1 MRYISSQV
9 NKTIHPNQKPK
20 NSDQKMK
27 KIININL
34 ASRLIPI
41 EDSAYEILRQYLDSL
56 KRYFAKEEGADEI
69 VSDIESRI
77 AEIFQDKIKKGA
89 HCITDDDV
97 IAVKAVMGTPD
108 QFEETEETNTRKQAF
123 TTDESFYDKFTPRKR
138 LYRDPDAK
146 VLGGVC
152 GGLGAYLN
160 VDPVVFRVIFALLAI
175 GGFGSGILVYFI
187 LWVVTPEAHTAAEKL
202 QMRGERVDVNNIKAT
217 VQDEINAAK
226 ASFKSIGD
234 EVRNFSQGRGKQVG
248 NDLERFG
255 RNVLGALGPILGAL
269 TKVILIIL
277 AVCVLFS
284 LLAGGFA
291 ITVFSPAILPF
302 KSMILAGTLQNLLFW
317 PSIILLIGIPIVG
330 IIIFLVRK
338 ITGVR
343 QSNRYVSYSLAF
355 LWFVGL
361 FSAILVGVSVGKDF
375 RVRSLVKENFNLV
388 QPSGHKLVFKE
399 TEKLVDVDETF
410 FGDGLRLAD
419 DTVIISDYRISVEK
433 SRNDSFSLE
442 IERSSR
448 GRNTA
453 QARAL
458 AREISYPIV
467 QQDSIIYL
475 PSGISIP
482 RDSKYRNQRIR
493 LIIRVPVNRK
503 LEMDREIRRHNYN
516 WNWDNEDWNGR
527 NWDDNEDNDDEEG
540 AQVIKMTDDGI
551 NKEERVNRKDSI
563 ENNYRYKGKQEQ
575 PTTPVQDSG
584 KSAANATKGKVAFES
599 AEAISYSLFKLLS

>member
-1 MRYISSQV
+1 
-9 NKTIHPNQKPK
+9 
-20 NSDQKMK
+20 MK

-77 AEIFQDKIKKGA
+77 SEIFQDKIKKGA
-89 HCITDDDV
+89 HCITDEDV
-97 IAVKAVMGTPD
+97 VAVKAIMGTPD
-108 QFEETEETNTRKQAF
+108 QFEETEETNTKKQAF

-160 VDPVVFRVIFALLAI
+160 VDPVVFRIIFALLAI

-226 ASFKSIGD
+226 ASFKTIGD

-291 ITVFSPAILPF
+291 ITVFSPAIMPF

-317 PSIILLIGIPIVG
+317 PSIILLIGIPVVG

-361 FSAILVGVSVGKDF
+361 FSAIMVGVSVGKDF

-419 DTVIISDYRISVEK
+419 DTVIISDYHISVEK

-458 AREISYPIV
+458 AREISYPIT

-475 PSGISIP
+475 PAGISIP

-493 LIIRVPVNRK
+493 LIIRVPVNK
-503 LEMDREIRRHNYN
+503 QLEMDREVRHHHYN
-516 WNWDNEDWNGR
+516 GNWDREDWDGNWDND
-527 NWDDNEDNDDEEG
+527 DDEDG
-540 AQVIKMTDDGI
+540 NVINVTNDGI
-551 NKEERVNRKDSI
+551 KKEERVSHKDSL

-575 PTTPVQDSG
+575 NTTPVQDSG

>member
-1 MRYISSQV
+1 
-9 NKTIHPNQKPK
+9 
-20 NSDQKMK
+20 MK

-89 HCITDDDV
+89 HCITDEDV
-97 IAVKAVMGTPD
+97 VAVKAIMGTPD
-108 QFEETEETNTRKQAF
+108 QFEETEETNTKKQAF

-160 VDPVVFRVIFALLAI
+160 VDPVVFRIIFALLAI

-226 ASFKSIGD
+226 ASFKTIGD

-269 TKVILIIL
+269 TKVILIIM

-291 ITVFSPAILPF
+291 ITVFSPAIMPF

-317 PSIILLIGIPIVG
+317 PSIILLIGIPVVG

-361 FSAILVGVSVGKDF
+361 FSAIMVGVSVGKDF

-419 DTVIISDYRISVEK
+419 DTVIISDYHISVEK

-458 AREISYPIV
+458 AREISYPIT

-475 PSGISIP
+475 PAGISIP

-493 LIIRVPVNRK
+493 LIIRVPVNK
-503 LEMDREIRRHNYN
+503 QLEMDREVRHHHYN
-516 WNWDNEDWNGR
+516 GNWDREDWDGNWDND
-527 NWDDNEDNDDEEG
+527 DDEDG
-540 AQVIKMTDDGI
+540 NVINVTNDGI
-551 NKEERVNRKDSI
+551 KKEERVSHKDSL

-575 PTTPVQDSG
+575 NTTPVQDSG